1 MFFQKLFQLFTH
13 KSKKK
18 VQKPKNMLKE
28 NFISQAPDE
37 ESNAKVTPLDNN
49 KTIII
54 DQYTSDVEVGNSELF
69 EAPKTMQ
76 DVFAHFK
83 PTVDVEFEDEM
94 GGIVS
99 EKLHFNEMRDF
110 EANGGKG
117 TLVAN
122 SPFLSGAKSKVDVA
136 AKIRKQIEQ
145 NRRLRDILKDEEG
158 KAELKEL
165 LEALLQEIK
174 EQK

>member
-1 MFFQKLFQLFTH
+1 MFFQKLFH
-13 KSKKK
+13 KSKKQ
-18 VQKPKNMLKE
+18 VQKSHYMLKE

-49 KTIII
+49 KSIII

-69 EAPKTMQ
+69 ENPKTMQ
-76 DVFAHFK
+76 DVFDHFK
-83 PTVDVEFEDEM
+83 PSVNVEFEDEQ

-99 EKLHFNEMRDF
+99 EQLHFNEMRDF

-117 TLVAN
+117 NLVTN
-122 SPFLSGAKSKVDVA
+122 SPFLSNAKSKVDVS

-145 NRRLRDILKDEEG
+145 NRRLRDILKDAEG

>member
-1 MFFQKLFQLFTH
+1 MFLQKIFQLFH
-13 KSKKK
+13 PKSNKK
-18 VQKPKNMLKE
+18 VQNKRNMLKE

-54 DQYTSDVEVGNSELF
+54 DQYTSDIEVGNSELF
-69 EAPKTMQ
+69 EGAKTMQ
-76 DVFAHFK
+76 DVFNHFK
-83 PTVDVEFEDEM
+83 PTVDVEFEDEQ

-117 TLVAN
+117 NLVAN
-122 SPFLSGAKSKVDVA
+122 SQFLSGAKSKVDVS

-145 NRRLRDILKDEEG
+145 NRRLRDILKDAEG

>member
-1 MFFQKLFQLFTH
+1 MFLLKLFQKKFH

-18 VQKPKNMLKE
+18 VQKTRNMLKE

-49 KTIII
+49 KSIII

-69 EAPKTMQ
+69 EGAKTMQ
-76 DVFAHFK
+76 DVFNHFK
-83 PTVDVEFEDEM
+83 PSVNVEFEDEQ

-99 EKLHFNEMRDF
+99 EQLHFNEMRDF

-117 TLVAN
+117 NLVTN
-122 SPFLSGAKSKVDVA
+122 SPFLSGAKSKVDVS

-145 NRRLRDILKDEEG
+145 NRRLRDILKDAES

>member
-1 MFFQKLFQLFTH
+1 MFFQKLRQLFTH
-13 KSKKK
+13 KFKKK

-69 EAPKTMQ
+69 EGPKTMQ

-117 TLVAN
+117 NLVAN

>member
-1 MFFQKLFQLFTH
+1 MFFQKLFH
-13 KSKKK
+13 KSKKQ
-18 VQKPKNMLKE
+18 VQKSHNMLKE

-69 EAPKTMQ
+69 ENPKTMQ
-76 DVFAHFK
+76 DVFNHFK
-83 PTVDVEFEDEM
+83 PSVNVEFEDEQ

-99 EKLHFNEMRDF
+99 EQLHFNEMRDF

-117 TLVAN
+117 NLVTN
-122 SPFLSGAKSKVDVA
+122 SPFLSNAKSKVDVS

-145 NRRLRDILKDEEG
+145 NRRLRDILKDAEG

>member
-1 MFFQKLFQLFTH
+1 MFLQKLFHKLFH

-18 VQKPKNMLKE
+18 VQKPHNMLKE

-49 KTIII
+49 KSIII

-69 EAPKTMQ
+69 ENPKTMQ
-76 DVFAHFK
+76 DVFNHFK
-83 PTVDVEFEDEM
+83 PTVNVEFEDEQ

-99 EKLHFNEMRDF
+99 EQLHFNEMRDF

-117 TLVAN
+117 NLVTN
-122 SPFLSGAKSKVDVA
+122 SPFLSGAKSKVDVS

-145 NRRLRDILKDEEG
+145 NRRLRDILKDAEG

-165 LEALLQEIK
+165 LETLLQEIK

>member
-1 MFFQKLFQLFTH
+1 
-13 KSKKK
+13 
-18 VQKPKNMLKE
+18 MLKE

-54 DQYTSDVEVGNSELF
+54 DQYTSDVEEGKPELF
-69 EAPKTMQ
+69 EGAKTMQ
-76 DVFAHFK
+76 DVFDHFK
-83 PTVDVEFEDEM
+83 PSVEVEFVDED
-94 GGIVS
+94 GGSVV
-99 EKLHFNEMRDF
+99 EQLHFSEMRDF

-117 TLVAN
+117 NLVTN

-145 NRRLRDILKDEEG
+145 NSRLRNILKDEKG

>member
-1 MFFQKLFQLFTH
+1 MFLQKLFQKIFH

-18 VQKPKNMLKE
+18 VQKTRNMLKE

-49 KTIII
+49 KSIII

-69 EAPKTMQ
+69 EGAKTMQ
-76 DVFAHFK
+76 DVFNHFK
-83 PTVDVEFEDEM
+83 PSVNVEFEDEQ

-99 EKLHFNEMRDF
+99 EQLHFNEMRDF

-117 TLVAN
+117 NLVTN
-122 SPFLSGAKSKVDVA
+122 SPFLSGAKSKVDVS

-145 NRRLRDILKDEEG
+145 NRRLRDILKDAEG

>member
-1 MFFQKLFQLFTH
+1 MFFQKLRQLFTH

-117 TLVAN
+117 NLVTN

>member
-1 MFFQKLFQLFTH
+1 
-13 KSKKK
+13 
-18 VQKPKNMLKE
+18 MLKE

-49 KTIII
+49 KSIII

-69 EAPKTMQ
+69 ENPKTMQ
-76 DVFAHFK
+76 DVFNHFK
-83 PTVDVEFEDEM
+83 PTVNVEFEDEQ

-99 EKLHFNEMRDF
+99 EQLKFNEMRDF

-117 TLVAN
+117 NLVTN
-122 SPFLSGAKSKVDVA
+122 SPFLSAVKSKVDVS

-145 NRRLRDILKDEEG
+145 NQRLRNILKNEES
-158 KAELKEL
+158 KAALKEVLEEL
-165 LEALLQEIK
+165 LEEIK
-174 EQK
+174 NQK

>member
-1 MFFQKLFQLFTH
+1 
-13 KSKKK
+13 
-18 VQKPKNMLKE
+18 MLKE

-54 DQYTSDVEVGNSELF
+54 DQYTSDIEVGNSELF
-69 EAPKTMQ
+69 EGAKTMQ
-76 DVFAHFK
+76 DVFNHFK
-83 PTVDVEFEDEM
+83 PTVDVEFEDEQ

-117 TLVAN
+117 NLVAN
-122 SPFLSGAKSKVDVA
+122 SQFLSVRSRKSMYPPKSASRSNRTAVCVTSSRMPRAKRNSKSC
-136 AKIRKQIEQ
+136 
-145 NRRLRDILKDEEG
+145 
-158 KAELKEL
+158 
-165 LEALLQEIK
+165 
-174 EQK
+174 

>member
-1 MFFQKLFQLFTH
+1 MFLQKLRQLFTH
-13 KSKKK
+13 KPRKK

-49 KTIII
+49 KSIII

-69 EAPKTMQ
+69 EGAKTMQ
-76 DVFAHFK
+76 DVFNHFK
-83 PTVDVEFEDEM
+83 PSVNVEFEDEQ

-99 EKLHFNEMRDF
+99 EELHFKEMRDF

-117 TLVAN
+117 NLVTN

>member
-1 MFFQKLFQLFTH
+1 
-13 KSKKK
+13 
-18 VQKPKNMLKE
+18 MLKE

-69 EAPKTMQ
+69 ESPKTMQ
-76 DVFAHFK
+76 DVFDHFK

-99 EKLHFNEMRDF
+99 EQLHFNEMRDF

-117 TLVAN
+117 NLVTN

-136 AKIRKQIEQ
+136 AKIRQQIEK
-145 NRRLRDILKDEEG
+145 NSRLRNILKDENG

>member
-1 MFFQKLFQLFTH
+1 
-13 KSKKK
+13 
-18 VQKPKNMLKE
+18 MLKE

-54 DQYTSDVEVGNSELF
+54 DQYTSDVEAGNSELF
-69 EAPKTMQ
+69 EGAKTMQ
-76 DVFAHFK
+76 DVFDHFK
-83 PTVDVEFEDEM
+83 PSVEVEFVDED
-94 GGIVS
+94 GGSVV
-99 EKLHFNEMRDF
+99 EQLHFSEMRDF

-117 TLVAN
+117 NLVTN

-145 NRRLRDILKDEEG
+145 NSRLRNILKDEKG

-174 EQK
+174 EHK

>member
-1 MFFQKLFQLFTH
+1 MFFQKLRQLFTH
-13 KSKKK
+13 KFKKK

-117 TLVAN
+117 NLVAN

>member
-1 MFFQKLFQLFTH
+1 
-13 KSKKK
+13 
-18 VQKPKNMLKE
+18 MLKE

-37 ESNAKVTPLDNN
+37 ESNAKVSPLDNN
-49 KTIII
+49 KSIII

-69 EAPKTMQ
+69 EGPKTMQ
-76 DVFAHFK
+76 DVFNHFK
-83 PTVDVEFEDEM
+83 PSVEVQFEDEQ
-94 GGIVS
+94 GGIVT
-99 EKLHFNEMRDF
+99 EQLHFNEMRDF

-117 TLVAN
+117 NLVAN
-122 SPFLSGAKSKVDVA
+122 SAFLSDAKSKVDVS

-165 LEALLQEIK
+165 LEELLKEIK

>member
-1 MFFQKLFQLFTH
+1 MFFQKLRQLFTH

-69 EAPKTMQ
+69 EGPKTMQ

-117 TLVAN
+117 NLVAN

>member
-1 MFFQKLFQLFTH
+1 
-13 KSKKK
+13 
-18 VQKPKNMLKE
+18 
-28 NFISQAPDE
+28 
-37 ESNAKVTPLDNN
+37 
-49 KTIII
+49 
-54 DQYTSDVEVGNSELF
+54 
-69 EAPKTMQ
+69 MQ
-76 DVFAHFK
+76 DVFDHFK
-83 PTVDVEFEDEM
+83 PTVNVEFEDEM

-99 EKLHFNEMRDF
+99 EQLHFNEMRDF

-117 TLVAN
+117 NLVTN

-145 NRRLRDILKDEEG
+145 NRRLRDILKDDEG

>member
-1 MFFQKLFQLFTH
+1 
-13 KSKKK
+13 
-18 VQKPKNMLKE
+18 MLKE

-54 DQYTSDVEVGNSELF
+54 DQYTSDVEVGDSELF

-117 TLVAN
+117 NLVTN

>member
-69 EAPKTMQ
+69 EGPKTMQ

-117 TLVAN
+117 NLVAN

>member
-1 MFFQKLFQLFTH
+1 
-13 KSKKK
+13 
-18 VQKPKNMLKE
+18 MLKE

-37 ESNAKVTPLDNN
+37 ESNAKVSPLDNN
-49 KTIII
+49 KSIII
-54 DQYTSDVEVGNSELF
+54 DQYTSDVESGNSELF
-69 EAPKTMQ
+69 EGAKTMQ
-76 DVFAHFK
+76 DVFNHFK
-83 PTVDVEFEDEM
+83 PSVEVEFTDEQ
-94 GGIVS
+94 GGTVS
-99 EKLHFNEMRDF
+99 EQLHFNEMRDF

-117 TLVAN
+117 NLVAN
-122 SPFLSGAKSKVDVA
+122 SPFLSNAKSKVDVS

-158 KAELKEL
+158 KTELKEL

>member
-110 EANGGKG
+110 EGN
-117 TLVAN
+117 LVAN

>member
-1 MFFQKLFQLFTH
+1 
-13 KSKKK
+13 
-18 VQKPKNMLKE
+18 MLKE

-37 ESNAKVTPLDNN
+37 ESNAKVSPLDNN
-49 KTIII
+49 KSIII
-54 DQYTSDVEVGNSELF
+54 DQYTSDVELGNSELF
-69 EAPKTMQ
+69 EGAKTMQ
-76 DVFAHFK
+76 DVFNHFK
-83 PTVDVEFEDEM
+83 PSVEVQFEDEQ

-99 EKLHFNEMRDF
+99 EQLHFNEMRDF

-117 TLVAN
+117 NLVTN
-122 SPFLSGAKSKVDVA
+122 SAFLSNVKSKVDVS

-145 NRRLRDILKDEEG
+145 NRRLRDILKDEES

-165 LEALLQEIK
+165 LEELLKEIK

>member
-1 MFFQKLFQLFTH
+1 
-13 KSKKK
+13 
-18 VQKPKNMLKE
+18 MLKE

-54 DQYTSDVEVGNSELF
+54 DQYTSDIEVGNSELF
-69 EAPKTMQ
+69 EGAKTMQ
-76 DVFAHFK
+76 DVFNHFK
-83 PTVDVEFEDEM
+83 PTVDVEFEDEQ

-117 TLVAN
+117 NLVAN
-122 SPFLSGAKSKVDVA
+122 SQFLSGAKSKVDVA

-145 NRRLRDILKDEEG
+145 NRRLRDILKDAEG
-158 KAELKEL
+158 KEELKEL

>member
-117 TLVAN
+117 NLVAN

>member
-1 MFFQKLFQLFTH
+1 MFLQKLRQLFTH
-13 KSKKK
+13 KSRKK

-49 KTIII
+49 KSIII

-69 EAPKTMQ
+69 EGAKTMQ
-76 DVFAHFK
+76 DVFNHFK
-83 PTVDVEFEDEM
+83 PSVNVEFEDEQ

-99 EKLHFNEMRDF
+99 EELHFKEMRDF

-117 TLVAN
+117 NLVTN

>member
-1 MFFQKLFQLFTH
+1 MFFQKLRQLFTH

-54 DQYTSDVEVGNSELF
+54 DQYTSDVEVGDSELF

-117 TLVAN
+117 NLVTN